1 MCFKMNLNN
10 KYKKRKYKMSEI
22 IFKISSEDLI
32 EELQDDCKELERELV
47 KTKAKVKS
55 LGELVQS
62 YSSKFEYVNQI
73 DNVEEIRELF
83 ESIGLMLQDNA
94 NTINGYLEQ
103 RANR

>member
-1 MCFKMNLNN
+1 MEK
-10 KYKKRKYKMSEI
+10 I
-22 IFKISSEDLI
+22 TFKINTEDLI

-47 KTKAKVKS
+47 KTKVKVKS
-55 LGELVQS
+55 LGEFVES
-62 YSSKFEYVNQI
+62 YSEKFEYVNQI

>member
-22 IFKISSEDLI
+22 RFEISTEDLI

-62 YSSKFEYVNQI
+62 YSAKFEYVNQI

-94 NTINGYLEQ
+94 NTINSYLEL
-103 RANR
+103 RANL

>member
-1 MCFKMNLNN
+1 MEK
-10 KYKKRKYKMSEI
+10 I
-22 IFKISSEDLI
+22 TFKISTEDLI

-47 KTKAKVKS
+47 KTKVKVKS
-55 LGELVQS
+55 LGEFVKS
-62 YSSKFEYVNQI
+62 YSEKFEYINQI

>member
-1 MCFKMNLNN
+1 
-10 KYKKRKYKMSEI
+10 MSGI
-22 IFKISSEDLI
+22 RLKISTEDLI

-55 LGELVQS
+55 LGELIQS
-62 YSSKFEYVNQI
+62 YSEKFEYVNQI

>member
-1 MCFKMNLNN
+1 
-10 KYKKRKYKMSEI
+10 MSEI

-32 EELQDDCKELERELV
+32 EKLQDNCKELERELV
-47 KTKAKVKS
+47 KTKTKVKI

-62 YSSKFEYVNQI
+62 YNEKFEYVNQI

-94 NTINGYLEQ
+94 NTINDYLEQ

>member
-1 MCFKMNLNN
+1 
-10 KYKKRKYKMSEI
+10 MSEI
-22 IFKISSEDLI
+22 NLKISTEELI

-47 KTKAKVKS
+47 KTKVKVKN

-62 YSSKFEYVNQI
+62 YSEKFEYVNQI

-94 NTINGYLEQ
+94 NTINSYLEL

>member
-1 MCFKMNLNN
+1 MEK
-10 KYKKRKYKMSEI
+10 I
-22 IFKISSEDLI
+22 TFKINTEDLI
-32 EELQDDCKELERELV
+32 EELQDDCKELEREPV

-73 DNVEEIRELF
+73 DNVEEIRELL

-94 NTINGYLEQ
+94 NTINSYLEL

>member
-22 IFKISSEDLI
+22 RFEISTEDLI

-62 YSSKFEYVNQI
+62 YSAKFEYVNQI

-103 RANR
+103 RANL

>member
-62 YSSKFEYVNQI
+62 YSEQFENIHEI
-73 DNVEEIRELF
+73 DDDVVEEIIEGISL
-83 ESIGLMLQDNA
+83 ILLDNV
-94 NTINGYLEQ
+94 NSLERYLDD
-103 RANR
+103 RANKK

>member
-1 MCFKMNLNN
+1 
-10 KYKKRKYKMSEI
+10 MSEI

-62 YSSKFEYVNQI
+62 YSAKFEYVNQI

-83 ESIGLMLQDNA
+83 ERKGQMLHHNA
-94 NTINGYLEQ
+94 NTINGYLVQ
-103 RANR
+103 RKKKKKRKNK

>member
-1 MCFKMNLNN
+1 MEK
-10 KYKKRKYKMSEI
+10 I
-22 IFKISSEDLI
+22 TFKISREDLI
-32 EELQDDCKELERELV
+32 EELQDDCKELEREIV
-47 KTKAKVKS
+47 KTKIKLKS

-94 NTINGYLEQ
+94 NTINGYFEQ